1 MFAMFQRLFSSLSMW
16 FIAFENLGS
25 AASHIT
31 GWTNESAAALA
42 DEARVQRQQRL
53 LALNAETAK
62 LQAAIATAATPAIA
76 ADQVS

>member
-42 DEARVQRQQRL
+42 DEARVQRAQRL

-62 LQAAIATAATPAIA
+62 LERTIAHDQAPTA
-76 ADQVS
+76 